1 MPYNHDL
8 AHLLCFPMFEAFQIG
23 PFLIWTRVAFLLLGV
38 WLSME
43 FFLRLA
49 VSAHLSIQHFKERA
63 LWYLVAF
70 LGAGRLFAM
79 LADYRVY
86 VKDPIRIFI
95 LWDGGWSFLGGAIG
109 IGILLWWISRTHR
122 ATFLQWLDVLVPA
135 ASFGLAFDW
144 LGKFAAGH
152 AYGHPTD
159 MPWAI
164 TYDAINVRYT
174 VPIHPVQLYY
184 AFFYLVLTF
193 VLLVIRKR
201 SQRAG
206 AETLC
211 GIILAS
217 VVTFFIEYFRGDF
230 TIPVFATKLDI
241 LILLMLFLSL
251 GVFAVIETR
260 LTPRIMKIYQ
270 SVLLGL
276 FAAFILLRQTLH
288 LPTHELRFSQF
299 LAVIALLG
307 TIVYVTVH
315 RRKHPHL

>member
-1 MPYNHDL
+1 
-8 AHLLCFPMFEAFQIG
+8 MFEAFQIG
-23 PFLIWTRVAFLLLGV
+23 PFLIWTRVAFLLLGI

-49 VSAHLSIQHFKERA
+49 VSAHLSIQHFRDHA
-63 LWYLVAF
+63 LWYLIAL
-70 LGAGRLFAM
+70 LGGGRLFAM
-79 LADYRVY
+79 IADFRVY
-86 VKDPIRIFI
+86 WKDPIRIFI
-95 LWDGGWSFLGGAIG
+95 VWDGGWSFLGGAIG
-109 IGILLWWISRTHR
+109 IGMLLWWISRTHR

-135 ASFGLAFDW
+135 ASFGLVFDW

-152 AYGHPTD
+152 AYGRPTD
-159 MPWAI
+159 VFWAI

-184 AFFYLVLTF
+184 AFVYFILTF

-201 SQRAG
+201 SQRVG

-217 VVTFFIEYFRGDF
+217 FVTFFLEYFRGDF
-230 TIPVFATKLDI
+230 TIPVFATKLDF
-241 LILLMLFLSL
+241 LILLLLFLSL
-251 GVFAVIETR
+251 GVFAVFETKLAQR
-260 LTPRIMKIYQ
+260 AITIYQ
-270 SVLLGL
+270 SVLVGV
-276 FAAFILLRQTLH
+276 FAVFVFLRQLLN

-299 LAVIALLG
+299 LAVLALLA

>member
-1 MPYNHDL
+1 
-8 AHLLCFPMFEAFQIG
+8 MFEAFQIG
-23 PFLIWTRVAFLLLGV
+23 PFLIWTRVVFLLLGI
-38 WLSME
+38 WLSLE

-49 VSAHLSIQHFKERA
+49 VSAHLSIQHFREHA
-63 LWYLVAF
+63 LHYLIAF
-70 LGAGRLFAM
+70 LGGGRLFAM

-86 VKDPIRIFI
+86 MKDPIRMFI
-95 LWDGGWSFLGGAIG
+95 VWDGGWSYLGGCIG
-109 IGILLWWISRTHR
+109 IGMVLWWISRTHR
-122 ATFLQWLDVLVPA
+122 ATFLQWLFVLVPA
-135 ASFGLAFDW
+135 AALGLTFDW

-184 AFFYLVLTF
+184 AFGYLLLTF
-193 VLLVIRKR
+193 ALLIIRKR

-217 VVTFFIEYFRGDF
+217 FITFFFEYFRGDF
-230 TIPVFATKLDI
+230 TIPVFATKLDF

-251 GVFAVIETR
+251 GIFAVVETKLAPRVIVLYQSILVGVFAVFI
-260 LTPRIMKIYQ
+260 
-270 SVLLGL
+270 
-276 FAAFILLRQTLH
+276 FARQFLN

-299 LAVIALLG
+299 LAVLALLA

-315 RRKHPHL
+315 RRKYPHL

>member
-1 MPYNHDL
+1 
-8 AHLLCFPMFEAFQIG
+8 MFEAFQIG
-23 PFLIWTRVAFLLLGV
+23 PFLIWTRVAFLLLGI

-49 VSAHLSIQHFKERA
+49 VSAHLSIQHFRDHA
-63 LWYLVAF
+63 WRYLVAF
-70 LGAGRLFAM
+70 LGGGRLFAI

-86 VKDPIRIFI
+86 MKDPIRMFI
-95 LWDGGWSFLGGAIG
+95 VWDGGWSFLGGCIG
-109 IGILLWWISRTHR
+109 IGMLLWWISRTHR

-135 ASFGLAFDW
+135 AAFGLTFDW
-144 LGKFAAGH
+144 LGKFAAGN

-159 MPWAI
+159 VPWAI

-184 AFFYLVLTF
+184 ALIYLLLTF
-193 VLLVIRKR
+193 VLLIIRKR
-201 SQRAG
+201 SERAG

-217 VVTFFIEYFRGDF
+217 FITFFFEYFRGDF
-230 TIPVFATKLDI
+230 TIPVFATKLDF

-251 GVFAVIETR
+251 GIFAVVETKLAPRVIVIYQSILIGVFAVFI
-260 LTPRIMKIYQ
+260 
-270 SVLLGL
+270 
-276 FAAFILLRQTLH
+276 FARRFLN

-299 LAVIALLG
+299 LAVLALLA

-315 RRKHPHL
+315 RRKYPHL